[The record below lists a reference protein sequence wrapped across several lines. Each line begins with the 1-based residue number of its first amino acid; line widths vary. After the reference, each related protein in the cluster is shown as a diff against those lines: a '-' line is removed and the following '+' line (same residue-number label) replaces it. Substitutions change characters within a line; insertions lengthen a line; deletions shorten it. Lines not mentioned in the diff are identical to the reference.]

1 MPSRILHLTSDVEVR
16 LMPTTTGV
24 AISIFGEH
32 ETDSHAVYPWDEMVN
47 NLINEHAIPVLRE
60 DDLRITP
67 ESQQFL
73 MKIGNSMKARGQE
86 ILDRTKKLIV
96 IVPD

>member
-1 MPSRILHLTSDVEVR
+1 MSSRILHLTSDVEVR

-73 MKIGNSMKARGQE
+73 MKIGNSMKSRGQE
-86 ILDRTKKLIV
+86 ILDRTKKLTV

>member
-1 MPSRILHLTSDVEVR
+1 MSSRILHLTSDVEVR

-47 NLINEHAIPVLRE
+47 NLIGEHAIPVLRK
-60 DDLRITP
+60 DDYSITP
-67 ESQQFL
+67 ERPQFL
-73 MKIGNSMKARGQE
+73 INIGNSLIARGQE
-86 ILDRTKKLIV
+86 ILDRTEKLTV
-96 IVPD
+96 VVPD

>member
-1 MPSRILHLTSDVEVR
+1 MSSRILHLTSDVEVR

-32 ETDSHAVYPWDEMVN
+32 DTDSHAVYPWEEMVN
-47 NLINEHAIPVLRE
+47 NLIDEHAIPVLRK
-60 DDLRITP
+60 DDFRVTP

-86 ILDRTKKLIV
+86 ILDKTEKLIV
-96 IVPD
+96 VVPD

>member
-1 MPSRILHLTSDVEVR
+1 MSSRILHLTSDVEVR

-32 ETDSHAVYPWDEMVN
+32 ETDSHAGYPWDEMGN
-47 NLINEHAIPVLRE
+47 NLIGEHAIPVLRK
-60 DDLRITP
+60 DDYRITP

-73 MKIGNSMKARGQE
+73 INIGKSMKARGQE
-86 ILDRTKKLIV
+86 ILDRTEKLTV
-96 IVPD
+96 VVPD

>member
-1 MPSRILHLTSDVEVR
+1 
-16 LMPTTTGV
+16 MPTTTGV

-73 MKIGNSMKARGQE
+73 MKIGNSIKARGQE
-86 ILDRTKKLIV
+86 ILDRTKKLTV

>member
-1 MPSRILHLTSDVEVR
+1 MANRILHLTSDVEVR

-32 ETDSHAVYPWDEMVN
+32 ETDSDAVYPWDEMVD
-47 NLINEHAIPVLRE
+47 NLIGEHAIPVLRE

-67 ESQQFL
+67 ETQQFL
-73 MKIGNSMKARGQE
+73 MKIGNSMKFRGQE
-86 ILDRTKKLIV
+86 ILDRT
-96 IVPD
+96 

>member
-1 MPSRILHLTSDVEVR
+1 
-16 LMPTTTGV
+16 MPTTTGV

-86 ILDRTKKLIV
+86 ILDRTKKLTV

>member
-86 ILDRTKKLIV
+86 ILDRTKKLTV

>member
-1 MPSRILHLTSDVEVR
+1 MSSRILHLTSDVEVR

-47 NLINEHAIPVLRE
+47 NLIGEHAIPVLRK
-60 DDLRITP
+60 DDYRITP

-73 MKIGNSMKARGQE
+73 INIGKSMKKHAE
-86 ILDRTKKLIV
+86 DIINRTNKLTV
-96 IVPD
+96 VPRV

>member
-1 MPSRILHLTSDVEVR
+1 MSSRILHLTSDVEVR

-32 ETDSHAVYPWDEMVN
+32 ETDSHAVYPWGEMVN

-73 MKIGNSMKARGQE
+73 MNIGKSMKARGQE